1 MHFTTLARTCSA
13 ITRTF
18 LPMALVAVLAG
29 CPDAS
34 ENTDKP
40 ASTQPGDTTKTS
52 NVVKIGF
59 IPSENM
65 EEIQRNSQP
74 LVEMM
79 SKKLGLEVQP
89 FVATDYTGIVEAFR
103 AGKLDVGFMSPASYV
118 MAQSE
123 AGVQVILKAQR
134 GSKPYYY
141 AMIFTRKDS
150 GINTLK
156 DFKGKAFA
164 FGDTLS
170 TAGHIFPRKMFT
182 AAGINPATDFD
193 NVLFAGGHDAT
204 VLAVLNK
211 KVAGGATYSNDT
223 TGNDTAWNHM
233 LKPEEAA
240 QLKAIDFSEPIP
252 ADNIC
257 VSKDLAPA
265 TRENIQKFFLEL
277 DKEPAGQK
285 LVQKLYRIDRFVP
298 ATDADYSG
306 VREAF
311 KLSGI
316 QLKEE
321 LSGKKKTP

>member
-1 MHFTTLARTCSA
+1 MNFRQFARARYTISRTLLPLMLAA
-13 ITRTF
+13 IVT
-18 LPMALVAVLAG
+18 G
-29 CPDAS
+29 CPESA
-34 ENTDKP
+34 ENTDPQASTKP
-40 ASTQPGDTTKTS
+40 ADSAQTS
-52 NVVKIGF
+52 NVLKIGF

-74 LVEMM
+74 LVDMM
-79 SKKLGLEVQP
+79 SKKLGMEVQP

-118 MAQSE
+118 MASSE

-134 GSKPYYY
+134 GDKPYYH

-150 GINTLK
+150 GINSLK

-170 TAGHIFPRKMFT
+170 TAGHIFPRKMFS
-182 AAGINPATDFD
+182 AEGINPATDFD

-223 TGNDTAWNHM
+223 TGNDTAWKHM
-233 LKPEEAA
+233 LKPEESE
-240 QLKAIDFSEPIP
+240 QLKAIAFSEPIP

-257 VSKDLAPA
+257 VSKQLAPA

-277 DKEPAGQK
+277 DKQPEGQK

-298 ATDADYSG
+298 ATDEDYSG

-321 LSGKKKTP
+321 LAGKKKSP